1 MTRLGIICSNKA
13 LATMNNGR
21 KSRLEEH
28 KKGANREETKI
39 QTNEK
44 KSSTHSLTW
53 FFDSSN
59 RVHYNILS
67 HSSSTREKV
76 KITV

>member
-28 KKGANREETKI
+28 KKGGNREETKI

-44 KSSTHSLTW
+44 KNSTHFLTW
-53 FFDSSN
+53 FLTHQIESITTFW
-59 RVHYNILS
+59 VILLQ
-67 HSSSTREKV
+67 REEK
-76 KITV
+76 